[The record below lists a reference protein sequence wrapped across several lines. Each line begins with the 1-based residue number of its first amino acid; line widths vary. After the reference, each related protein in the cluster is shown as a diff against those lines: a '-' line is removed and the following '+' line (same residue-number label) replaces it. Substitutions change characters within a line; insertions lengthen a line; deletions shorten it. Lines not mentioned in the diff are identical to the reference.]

1 MKGFSIGRFLMT
13 AGVIL
18 VIIAVAARIPA
29 LRKLVFNTAV

>member
-18 VIIAVAARIPA
+18 VIVAIAARIPA
-29 LRKLVFNTAV
+29 TRKLVFNSAV